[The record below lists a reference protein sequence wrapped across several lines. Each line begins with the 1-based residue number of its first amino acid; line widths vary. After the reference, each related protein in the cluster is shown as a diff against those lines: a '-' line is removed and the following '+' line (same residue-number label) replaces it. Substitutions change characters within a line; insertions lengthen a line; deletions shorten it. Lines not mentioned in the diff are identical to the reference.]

1 MKRKLFIDYI
11 LKDKIKINDLKF
23 FTKNDIL
30 IEYIDYIP
38 KIENDI
44 DLYLTSNKEN
54 ILNNINH
61 IFLNYKNND
70 LEKNNFN
77 CINNINE
84 IIKIFEKDIIITWA
98 CELQY
103 LAQNTLTYSKNQ
115 FDIERAE
122 RVREISCE
130 MMSYKHNLS
139 KSTIENVFANEIGY
153 QTPKI
158 ENRAVIISNDK
169 ILLVKEK
176 VDGRWALPG
185 GYQDVNKSIQEN
197 VMKECLEEA
206 GAVVIPKKII
216 ALLNYNR
223 HHKSNFPLGM
233 LKVLVLCEYVSHN
246 FSINN
251 ETLET
256 NFFGIDELPELS
268 ENRTTLEQIKMCFD
282 CYYNQDNWNTIFD

>member
-11 LKDKIKINDLKF
+11 LKDKIKIDDLKF

-61 IFLNYKNND
+61 IFLNNNNA

-98 CELQY
+98 CELQS
-103 LAQNTLTYSKNQ
+103 LAQNTLAYSKNQ

-122 RVREISCE
+122 RIREISCE

-139 KSTIENVFANEIGY
+139 KSTIENVFANEVGY

-158 ENRAVIISNDK
+158 ENRAVIINNDK

-176 VDGRWALPG
+176 VDGKWALPG

-206 GAVVIPKKII
+206 GALVIPKKII

-268 ENRTTLEQIKMCFD
+268 ENRTTLEQIKMCFE